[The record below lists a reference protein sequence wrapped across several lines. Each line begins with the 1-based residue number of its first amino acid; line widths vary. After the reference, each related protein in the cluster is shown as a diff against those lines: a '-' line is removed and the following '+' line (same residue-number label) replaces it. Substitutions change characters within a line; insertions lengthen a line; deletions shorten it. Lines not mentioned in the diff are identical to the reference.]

1 MSHAAPSTF
10 MPLSCRE
17 EACEVQAEC
26 EAKGRLLALMSEAH
40 KHQVVAHKEG
50 IAHQKRKRMDF
61 KEMHASE
68 MLDLKLELKDANK

>member
-1 MSHAAPSTF
+1 MSHAPPSTS

-26 EAKGRLLALMSEAH
+26 EAQGRLLALMSEAH
-40 KHQVVAHKEG
+40 KHQVVVHKEEL
-50 IAHQKRKRMDF
+50 AHQKRKRMDF
-61 KEMHASE
+61 KKMDAWD